1 MNTTNTTKT
10 IPNELSQNFGDIK
23 TRRKLMELYGN
34 SETAYGGVN
43 EEGEDVLVSIA
54 RDGIVVSTFQKN
66 GWLRK
71 NYYDENGYADGET
84 FDGRWK

>member
-1 MNTTNTTKT
+1 MNATKT

-23 TRRKLMELYGN
+23 VRRKLMELYGD
-34 SETAYGGVN
+34 SQTAYGGVN

-71 NYYDENGYADGET
+71 NYYDENGSSEGET
-84 FDGRWK
+84 FEGWWK

>member
-1 MNTTNTTKT
+1 MSATKH
-10 IPNELSQNFGDIK
+10 IPNELTQNFSDIN
-23 TRRKLMELYGN
+23 TRRKMMELYGD
-34 SETAYGGVN
+34 SQGAYGGVN

-54 RDGIVVSTFQKN
+54 RDSIVISTFQKN

-71 NYYDENGYADGET
+71 NFYDENGFSAGET